1 MAPLPSSCL
10 EQGRH
15 EPEPAG
21 NANKPIG
28 PMFLVIP
35 LRNTSGRVK
44 MMVMDAEQRTRAAL
58 DALGGLKMKP
68 ELAAYR
74 KAGADLAEQHKA
86 QREAAEAAI
95 LQKRRAALAKRTAAM
110 KEKLRAEQ

>member
-1 MAPLPSSCL
+1 
-10 EQGRH
+10 
-15 EPEPAG
+15 
-21 NANKPIG
+21 
-28 PMFLVIP
+28 
-35 LRNTSGRVK
+35 